1 MPFFIFFLL
10 IFLIAVPTDSHSLDF
25 DYENNIHRRELF
37 QSESSFTALREVN
50 CEHSIPPPSCRS
62 GMCRFYNCDKAPSC
76 RGGGCYFEN
85 CIDAS
90 CDGGGCLFRFCER
103 PTCKGGGCDF
113 KDNRDILNKGF
124 CDGGGCTYDG
134 YPISSDISAA
144 V

>member
-1 MPFFIFFLL
+1 
-10 IFLIAVPTDSHSLDF
+10 
-25 DYENNIHRRELF
+25 
-37 QSESSFTALREVN
+37 
-50 CEHSIPPPSCRS
+50 
-62 GMCRFYNCDKAPSC
+62 
-76 RGGGCYFEN
+76 
-85 CIDAS
+85 
-90 CDGGGCLFRFCER
+90 LFRFCER

>member
-1 MPFFIFFLL
+1 MKTTFIILL
-10 IFLIAVPTDSHSLDF
+10 LFSLRSYAF
-25 DYENNIHRRELF
+25 RVENENDNWKVRRELF
-37 QSESSFTALREVN
+37 PSELSISSLREVD
-50 CEHSIPPPSCRS
+50 CEHSTPPPSCRS

-85 CIDAS
+85 CVDAS
-90 CDGGGCLFRFCER
+90 CDGGGCLFRLCER

-113 KDNRDILNKGF
+113 TDNRDILNKGF

-134 YPISSDISAA
+134 FPISSDSSAA